1 MPRFFIIVNRIRES
15 LLNAWASV
23 FAAYKEFNYR
33 SHRILRFAVAAAL
46 ITYFIF
52 CGIFLSL
59 RYVILPN
66 VGVYKAEIER
76 ISSHFIGKHISVDQI
91 NASWSG
97 LHPRLQLKGVVVYG
111 EGDQAALTLP
121 EVDAT
126 LSWMSLLTGQL
137 RLEALEILQ
146 PDLEILRD
154 EAGKIFVAGI
164 PLNTNQTA
172 DEHGLD
178 WLLTQKQISILNGSL
193 RWEDKLRGA
202 PELELK
208 DVNFILRN
216 HWFSHQFSIKATPPR
231 QLAAPIDVRA
241 NFSHPAFTTT
251 ISDYKKWK
259 GEIYL
264 DWRNTRLDDWKKYID
279 YPFPVEGGEGS
290 VRSWLNFDH
299 AVVSNFTADV
309 ALKDLTVQ
317 LAKNLA
323 QLKLVEVSGQISA
336 GEAAVG
342 LKDRIFSFGQH
353 GHAVK
358 LTNFSLRTDQG
369 TVLPATTVN
378 SIYTAGSASKLE
390 KHEFSVVA
398 LDLDTLAQLARH
410 LPLGEKE
417 KQILEEFKPH
427 GYLKDFLIRW
437 EGEQLGTAN
446 YEIRGKFSALAL
458 KGLKKT
464 PSSNSKE
471 LAALVPEF
479 EGLSGEV
486 SADQSGGTLNVQGD
500 HAKISLQGLFA
511 NPEFKFDQLDLRS
524 GWSLKN
530 REHISINISSL
541 QFLQDRIQAS
551 VSGSYMLPLKSVD
564 SSSGTLDIKV
574 HIPEIALTQIYKYL
588 PLTIPR
594 DTRDWMAGAL
604 LDGKGENIDLIVQGD
619 LDSFPFEVKKPD
631 DKPAGIFKITGNI
644 IGGKLD
650 PGFGLPRSGN
660 TPTWPKLEDI
670 RGRILLDKTNLK
682 IHTDTARSAEVNL
695 SEVNVE
701 VPNYWVINSML
712 EVNGLAT
719 GPLQSMVSYANAS
732 PVSDFLYD
740 VTDEMRGTGNAKVNL
755 RMSLPLGTIGTE
767 VIQGKLFLSGNDIQF
782 FRNTPQLQQVRGEI
796 GFTEKGFF
804 LSGLQASFLGGQVN
818 FNGGMQRDGSSQ
830 VSIDGTMTAD
840 GLSKAF
846 PSTSMRK
853 LTKRLTGSSRYNAN
867 LRLKNQHPEFTL
879 DSNLIG
885 LSIDLPAPLGK
896 SAPEA
901 LPLKFSLLPAP
912 SSDNLMQYQEARLNL
927 GRSVSARYLL
937 QKPNAK
943 AASWKMSRG
952 GIGVNSTI
960 PQSEQGLALNVSLP
974 TVNVDNWNKVL
985 SGIAPDPAIAR
996 ITSDAGIDFSPYVS
1010 PDSIGIQT
1018 PELIVSGKP
1027 LTGVALSATHARDG
1041 WSINLRSDQ
1050 AVGHLLWND
1059 PTSERGAGKITARL
1073 VALVIPKS
1081 NTSEVTEILSGKA
1094 SGMQLP
1100 GVDLIADSVELMG
1113 IKLGRVEL
1121 SATNSGPVMAREW
1134 RINKLIVTNPDSIL
1148 KASGKWSSLAGDSQ
1162 SSMTVDLEI
1171 IDAGRLLDRFGFEK
1185 MLKAGK
1191 GNIDGELAWKGAPYS
1206 FDLPTLSGN
1215 LSLKLAN
1222 GQFLKVDPG
1231 VSKLLG
1237 VMSLQALPRRLTL
1250 DFRDVF
1256 SEGFAFDGIASTAN
1270 ISRGVIK
1277 TDTFKMRG
1285 TSSVVLMDGSV
1296 DLKDET
1302 QNVNVVVIP
1311 EMNAG
1316 AASVAY
1322 GLAVNPIIGLGSFL
1336 AQFLLKNPLSQAFTQ
1351 EYQITGP
1358 WKDPAIKKIATKR
1371 KVVNDPADAAR

>member
-1 MPRFFIIVNRIRES
+1 MPRILVFVNRIKQN
-15 LLNAWASV
+15 LLSGWAGV
-23 FAAYKEFNYR
+23 FTAYQQFNYR
-33 SHRILRFAVAAAL
+33 SHRILRISVAAIL
-46 ITYFIF
+46 IAYFLF
-52 CGIFLSL
+52 CGVFLTL
-59 RYVILPN
+59 RYLVLPN
-66 VGVYKAEIER
+66 VGLYKSEIEYFA
-76 ISSHFIGKHISVDQI
+76 SQFVGKQIEVDEI

-97 LHPRLQLKGVVVYG
+97 LHPRLQLKGVVIYG
-111 EGDQAALTLP
+111 DGDQAALTLP

-126 LSWMSLLTGQL
+126 LSWVTLVTGQL
-137 RLEALEILQ
+137 RLDALEIVQ
-146 PDLEILRD
+146 PDLEIMRD
-154 EAGKIFVAGI
+154 ETGKIFIAGI
-164 PLNTNQTA
+164 PLKMDKTDDTK
-172 DEHGLD
+172 GLD
-178 WLLTQKQISILNGSL
+178 WLLSQKQISIINGSL
-193 RWEDKLRGA
+193 RWQDKLRGA
-202 PELELK
+202 PELELI
-208 DVNFILRN
+208 DLTFILRN
-216 HWFSHQFSIKATPPR
+216 QWFGHHFSIKATPPPE
-231 QLAAPIDVRA
+231 LAAPIDVRA
-241 NFSHPAFTTT
+241 HFTHPPFSTS
-251 ISDYKKWK
+251 ISDYQKWK

-279 YPFPVEGGEGS
+279 YPFQVEGGQGS
-290 VRSWLNFDH
+290 VRAWLNFDH

-317 LAKNLA
+317 LEKNLTP
-323 QLKLVEVSGQISA
+323 LKLVEVSGQIFA

-342 LKDRIFSFGQH
+342 LKERIFSFGRH

-369 TVLPATTVN
+369 TVLPTTTVN
-378 SIYTAGSASKLE
+378 SIFIAGSASKLE

-410 LPLGEKE
+410 LPLGDTEK
-417 KQILEEFKPH
+417 KLLEEFRPH
-427 GYLKDFLIRW
+427 GNIQDFLIRW
-437 EGEQLGTAN
+437 EGEQLGVAN
-446 YEIRGKFSALAL
+446 YEIKGKFSALAL
-458 KGLKKT
+458 KGQKKSVT
-464 PSSNSKE
+464 NRAKDE
-471 LAALVPEF
+471 IAFIPEF

-486 SADQSGGTLNVQGD
+486 IADQSGGTLNLQGD

-511 NPEFKFDQLDLRS
+511 QPDFNFEQLDLRS
-524 GWSLKN
+524 GWSFKK
-530 REHISINISSL
+530 RDHVSINIGSL
-541 QFLQDRIQAS
+541 QFLQDGTQAS
-551 VSGSYMLPLKSVD
+551 VSGQYILPLKSDD
-564 SSSGTLDIKV
+564 SSSGVLDIKV
-574 HIPEIALTQIYKYL
+574 HIPEIALKQIYRYL

-604 LDGKGENIDLIVQGD
+604 LDGKAENIDMLVQGD
-619 LDSFPFEVKKPD
+619 LDHFPFEVKQSESKPS
-631 DKPAGIFKITGNI
+631 GVFKITGNI
-644 IGGKLD
+644 TGGKLD
-650 PGFGLPRSGN
+650 PGFGLQRVGYSAA
-660 TPTWPKLEDI
+660 WPKLEEI
-670 RGRILLDKTNLK
+670 RGQIVLDKTNLK
-682 IHTDTARSAEVNL
+682 IHTDTARTAEVSL
-695 SEVNVE
+695 SDVNVE

-712 EVNGLAT
+712 EVNGLVT
-719 GPLQSMVSYANAS
+719 GSLQSMVNYANAS
-732 PVSDFLYD
+732 PVSDYMYQ

-755 RMSLPLGTIGTE
+755 RMSLPLGLIGTE
-767 VIQGKLFLSGNDIQF
+767 TVQGKLLLSGNDVQL
-782 FRNTPQLQQVRGEI
+782 FRSTPPLQQMRGEI

-804 LSGLQASFLGGQVN
+804 LSGVQGSYLGGPIN
-818 FNGGMQRDGSSQ
+818 FNGGIQRDGSSQ
-830 VSIDGTMTAD
+830 VNIEGGITAE
-840 GLSKAF
+840 GLNKAF
-846 PSTSMRK
+846 PSSSMRK
-853 LTKRLTGSSRYNAN
+853 LSKRFTGSTRYNAN
-867 LRLKNQHPEFTL
+867 LRFKNQHAEFTL

-885 LSIDLPAPLGK
+885 LSMDLPAPLGK
-896 SAPEA
+896 SASEA
-901 LPLKFSLLPAP
+901 LPLKFSLIPTA
-912 SSDNLMQYQEARLNL
+912 SDNLNQTQEARVNV
-927 GRSVSARYLL
+927 GRALSARYVL
-937 QKPNAK
+937 QKPNTKTAT
-943 AASWKMSRG
+943 WKMVRG

-960 PQSEQGLALNVSLP
+960 PQSEQGLALNASLP
-974 TVNVDNWNKVL
+974 SVNTDSWNKVI
-985 SGIAPDPAIAR
+985 SAIAPDPAIAR
-996 ITSDAGIDFSPYVS
+996 ITTDAGLDFSPYVT
-1010 PDSIGIQT
+1010 PDSVSLQT

-1027 LTGVALSATHARDG
+1027 LTSVALSATHAKDG

-1059 PTSERGAGKITARL
+1059 PSSERGAGKITARL

-1081 NTSEVTEILSGKA
+1081 NTTEVTEILSGKA

-1100 GVDLIADSVELMG
+1100 GIDLVADNLELMG

-1134 RINKLIVTNPDSIL
+1134 RINKLIVTNPDAIL
-1148 KASGKWSSLAGDSQ
+1148 KASGKWTSIAADSQ
-1162 SSMTVDLEI
+1162 SAMTVDLEI

-1191 GNIDGELAWKGAPYS
+1191 GNIDGELFWKGAPYS

-1215 LSLKLAN
+1215 LSMKLAN
-1222 GQFLKVDPG
+1222 GQFLKVEPG

-1277 TDTFKMRG
+1277 TDSFKMRG
-1285 TSSVVLMDGSV
+1285 TSSVILMDGTV

-1302 QNVNVVVIP
+1302 QNLNVVVIP

-1371 KVVNDPADAAR
+1371 KTANEPTDVVR

>member
-1 MPRFFIIVNRIRES
+1 MSRFFITIDRIRVS
-15 LLNAWASV
+15 LLQAWASV

-33 SHRILRFAVAAAL
+33 SHRILRFTVAAVL
-46 ITYFIF
+46 IAYFLF

-66 VGVYKAEIER
+66 VGVYKSDIER
-76 ISSHFIGKHISVDQI
+76 ISSHFIGKLITVDQI
-91 NASWSG
+91 DASWIG

-111 EGDQAALTLP
+111 DGDEAALTLP

-126 LSWMSLLTGQL
+126 LSWMSLVTGQL

-154 EAGKIFVAGI
+154 ETGQIFIAGI
-164 PLNTNQTA
+164 ALNTSQTE

-193 RWEDKLRGA
+193 RWEDKLREA
-202 PELELK
+202 PLLELK
-208 DVNFILRN
+208 DVNFVLRN
-216 HWFSHQFSIKATPPR
+216 NWFSHQFSIKATPPSH
-231 QLAAPIDVRA
+231 LAAPIDVRA
-241 NFSHPAFTTT
+241 HFSHPAFTAK

-264 DWRNTRLDDWKKYID
+264 DWRNTRLDDWKKFID

-290 VRSWLNFDH
+290 VRAWLNFDR

-323 QLKLVEVSGQISA
+323 PLKLVEVSGQISA

-353 GHAVK
+353 GHALK

-390 KHEFSVVA
+390 RHEFSVVA

-417 KQILEEFKPH
+417 KQILEEFRPH
-427 GYLKDFLIRW
+427 GLLNDFLIRW

-446 YEIRGKFSALAL
+446 YEIKGKFSALAL
-458 KGLKKT
+458 KGVKKS

-471 LAALVPEF
+471 LKEFIPEF

-486 SADQSGGTLNVQGD
+486 SADQSGGKLNVQGD
-500 HAKISLQGLFA
+500 HAKISLLNLFS
-511 NPEFKFDQLDLRS
+511 NPDFKFDQLDLRS
-524 GWSLKN
+524 SWSFKN
-530 REHISINISSL
+530 REHININISSL
-541 QFLQDRIQAS
+541 QFLQDGIQAS
-551 VSGSYMLPLKSVD
+551 VSGQYLLPLKNFD
-564 SSSGTLDIKV
+564 SSSGSIDLKV
-574 HIPEIALTQIYKYL
+574 HIPDIALSKVYRYL

-594 DTRDWMAGAL
+594 DTRSWMAGAL
-604 LDGKGENIDLIVQGD
+604 LDGKGENIDIIVQGN
-619 LDSFPFEVKKPD
+619 LDDFPFEVKKSG
-631 DKPAGIFKITGNI
+631 DKPLGVFKINGNI

-650 PGFGLPRSGN
+650 PDYGLVHSNRTSA
-660 TPTWPKLEDI
+660 WPKLEDI
-670 RGRILLDKTNLK
+670 RGNLLLDKTSLK
-682 IHTDTARSAEVNL
+682 IHADSARTNDVNL
-695 SEVNVE
+695 SDIEVLI
-701 VPNYWVINSML
+701 PNYWIEDSIL
-712 EVNGLAT
+712 EVTGIANGS
-719 GPLQSMVSYANAS
+719 LQSMVNYVNAS
-732 PVSDFLYD
+732 PVSDLMGG
-740 VTDEMRGTGNAKVNL
+740 VIDETKAWGNAKINL
-755 RMSLPLGTIGTE
+755 HMNIPLGATIAE
-767 VIQGKLFLSGNDIQF
+767 QIQGKLVLSGNDIQL
-782 FRNTPQLQQVRGEI
+782 FRGMPLLQQTRGEI
-796 GFTEKGFF
+796 GFSEKGFL
-804 LSGLQASFLGGQVN
+804 LSGVQANFIGGQVN
-818 FNGGMQRDGSSQ
+818 FNGGVQRDGSTQISM
-830 VSIDGTMTAD
+830 DGSVTTE
-840 GLSKAF
+840 GLVKAF
-846 PSTSMRK
+846 PSSSMRK
-853 LTKRLTGSSRYNAN
+853 LTKRLTGSTRYSAN
-867 LRLKNQHPEFTL
+867 FRVKNQHPEFTL
-879 DSNLIG
+879 DTNLFG

-896 SAPEA
+896 SAAESM
-901 LPLKFSLLPAP
+901 LLKFSLLPTAT
-912 SSDNLMQYQEARLNL
+912 SDNFMQYQEARINL

-937 QKPNAK
+937 QKPNTK
-943 AASWKMSRG
+943 SASWKMSRG

-960 PQSEQGLALNVSLP
+960 PQSEQGLVLNVSLP
-974 TVNVDNWNKVL
+974 SVNIDNWNKVL
-985 SGIAPDPAIAR
+985 SGIAPDPSAAR
-996 ITSDAGIDFSPYVS
+996 ITNEASLDFAPYVS
-1010 PDSIGIQT
+1010 PDSISIQT

-1027 LTGVALSATHARDG
+1027 LTSVALSATHARDG

-1050 AVGHLLWND
+1050 AVGNLLWND
-1059 PTSERGAGKITARL
+1059 PSSERGAGKITARL
-1073 VALVIPKS
+1073 VALVIPKT
-1081 NTSEVTEILSGKA
+1081 NTSDVTEILSGK
-1094 SGMQLP
+1094 STGTQLP
-1100 GVDLIADSVELMG
+1100 GIDLIADNLELMG

-1134 RINKLIVTNPDSIL
+1134 RINKLIVTNPDAIL
-1148 KASGKWSSLAGDSQ
+1148 KASGKWTSIAGDSQ
-1162 SSMTVDLEI
+1162 SAMTVDLEI

-1215 LSLKLAN
+1215 LSMKLAN
-1222 GQFLKVDPG
+1222 GQFLKVEPG

-1302 QNVNVVVIP
+1302 QNLNVVVIP
-1311 EMNAG
+1311 ELNAG

-1336 AQFLLKNPLSQAFTQ
+1336 AQFVLKNPLAQAFTQ

-1358 WKDPAIKKIATKR
+1358 WKDPTIKKMATKR
-1371 KVVNDPADAAR
+1371 KVATDPTDTVR

>member
-1 MPRFFIIVNRIRES
+1 MPRFLIIVNRIKQS
-15 LLNAWASV
+15 LLSGWARIFTS
-23 FAAYKEFNYR
+23 YQNFNYR
-33 SHRILRFAVAAAL
+33 SHRILRISVAAIL
-46 ITYFIF
+46 IAYFLF
-52 CGIFLSL
+52 CGVFLTL
-59 RYVILPN
+59 RYLVLPN
-66 VGVYKAEIER
+66 VGLYKSEIEYFA
-76 ISSHFIGKHISVDQI
+76 SQFVGKQIGVDEI

-97 LHPRLQLKGVVVYG
+97 LHPRLQLKGVVIYG
-111 EGDQAALTLP
+111 DGDQAALTLP

-126 LSWMSLLTGQL
+126 LSWVTLVTGQL
-137 RLEALEILQ
+137 RLDALEIVQ
-146 PDLEILRD
+146 PDLEIMRD
-154 EAGKIFVAGI
+154 ETGKIFIAGI
-164 PLNTNQTA
+164 ALKMDKTDDTK
-172 DEHGLD
+172 GLD
-178 WLLTQKQISILNGSL
+178 WLLSQKQISIINGSL
-193 RWEDKLRGA
+193 HWQDKLRGA

-208 DVNFILRN
+208 DLTFILRN
-216 HWFSHQFSIKATPPR
+216 QWFGHHFSIKATPPPE
-231 QLAAPIDVRA
+231 LAAPIDVRA
-241 NFSHPAFTTT
+241 HFTHPPFSTS
-251 ISDYKKWK
+251 ISDYQKWK

-279 YPFPVEGGEGS
+279 YPFQVEGGQGS
-290 VRSWLNFDH
+290 VRAWLNFDH

-317 LAKNLA
+317 LEKNLTP
-323 QLKLVEVSGQISA
+323 LKLVEVSGQIFA

-342 LKDRIFSFGQH
+342 LKERIFSFGRH

-369 TVLPATTVN
+369 TVLPTTTVN
-378 SIYTAGSASKLE
+378 SIFIAGSASKLE
-390 KHEFSVVA
+390 KHELSVVA

-410 LPLGEKE
+410 LPLGETE
-417 KQILEEFKPH
+417 KKLLEEFRPH
-427 GYLKDFLIRW
+427 GNLQDFLIRW
-437 EGEQLGTAN
+437 EGEQLGVAN
-446 YEIRGKFSALAL
+446 YEIKGKFSALAL
-458 KGLKKT
+458 KGQKKSVT
-464 PSSNSKE
+464 NRAKDE
-471 LAALVPEF
+471 IAFIPEF

-486 SADQSGGTLNVQGD
+486 IADQSGGTLNLQGD

-511 NPEFKFDQLDLRS
+511 QPDFNFEQLDLRS
-524 GWSLKN
+524 GWSFKK
-530 REHISINISSL
+530 RDHVSINIGSL
-541 QFLQDRIQAS
+541 QFLQDGTQAS
-551 VSGSYMLPLKSVD
+551 VSGQYILPLKSDD
-564 SSSGTLDIKV
+564 SSSGVLDIKV
-574 HIPEIALTQIYKYL
+574 HIPEIALKQIYRYL

-604 LDGKGENIDLIVQGD
+604 LDGKAENIDMLVQGD
-619 LDSFPFEVKKPD
+619 LDQFPFEVKQSESKPS
-631 DKPAGIFKITGNI
+631 GVFKITGNI
-644 IGGKLD
+644 TGGKLD
-650 PGFGLPRSGN
+650 PGFGLQRTGHSAA
-660 TPTWPKLEDI
+660 WPKLEEI
-670 RGRILLDKTNLK
+670 RGQIVLDKTNLK
-682 IHTDTARSAEVNL
+682 IHTDTARTAEVNL
-695 SEVNVE
+695 SDVNVE

-712 EVNGLAT
+712 EVNGLVT
-719 GPLQSMVSYANAS
+719 GSLQSMVNYANAS
-732 PVSDFLYD
+732 PVSDYMYQ

-755 RMSLPLGTIGTE
+755 RMSLPLGLIGTE
-767 VIQGKLFLSGNDIQF
+767 TVQGKLLLSGNDVQL
-782 FRNTPQLQQVRGEI
+782 FRSTPPLQQMRGEI

-804 LSGLQASFLGGQVN
+804 LAGVQGSYLGGPIN
-818 FNGGMQRDGSSQ
+818 FNGGIQRDGSSQ
-830 VSIDGTMTAD
+830 VNIEGGITAE
-840 GLSKAF
+840 GLNKAF
-846 PSTSMRK
+846 PSSSMRK
-853 LTKRLTGSSRYNAN
+853 LSKRFTGSTRYNAS
-867 LRLKNQHPEFTL
+867 LRFKNQHAEFSL

-885 LSIDLPAPLGK
+885 LSMDLPAPLGK

-901 LPLKFSLLPAP
+901 LPLKFSLIPTA
-912 SSDNLMQYQEARLNL
+912 SDNLNQTQEARVNV
-927 GRSVSARYLL
+927 GRALSARYVL
-937 QKPNAK
+937 QKPNTKTAT
-943 AASWKMSRG
+943 WKMVRG

-960 PQSEQGLALNVSLP
+960 PQSEQGLALNASLP
-974 TVNVDNWNKVL
+974 SVNTDSWNKVI
-985 SGIAPDPAIAR
+985 SAIAPDPAIAR
-996 ITSDAGIDFSPYVS
+996 ITTDAGLDFSPYVT
-1010 PDSIGIQT
+1010 PDSVSLQT

-1027 LTGVALSATHARDG
+1027 LTSVALSATHAKDG

-1059 PTSERGAGKITARL
+1059 PSSERGAGKITARL

-1081 NTSEVTEILSGKA
+1081 NTTEVTEILSGKA

-1100 GVDLIADSVELMG
+1100 GIDLVADNLELMG

-1134 RINKLIVTNPDSIL
+1134 RINKLIVTNPDAIL
-1148 KASGKWSSLAGDSQ
+1148 KASGKWTSIAADSQ
-1162 SSMTVDLEI
+1162 SAMTVDLEI

-1191 GNIDGELAWKGAPYS
+1191 GNIDGELFWKGAPYS

-1215 LSLKLAN
+1215 LSMKLAN
-1222 GQFLKVDPG
+1222 GQFLKVEPG

-1277 TDTFKMRG
+1277 TDSFKMRG
-1285 TSSVVLMDGSV
+1285 TSSVILMDGTV

-1302 QNVNVVVIP
+1302 QNLNVVVIP

-1371 KVVNDPADAAR
+1371 KTANEPTDVVR

>member
-1 MPRFFIIVNRIRES
+1 MPRFLIIVNRIKQS
-15 LLNAWASV
+15 LLSGWV
-23 FAAYKEFNYR
+23 RFFTAYQQFNYR
-33 SHRILRFAVAAAL
+33 SHRILRISVAAIL
-46 ITYFIF
+46 IAYFLF
-52 CGIFLSL
+52 CGVFLTL
-59 RYVILPN
+59 RYLVLPN
-66 VGVYKAEIER
+66 VGLYKSEIEYFA
-76 ISSHFIGKHISVDQI
+76 SQFVGKQIGVDEI

-97 LHPRLQLKGVVVYG
+97 LHPRLQLKGVVIYG
-111 EGDQAALTLP
+111 DGNQAALTLP

-126 LSWMSLLTGQL
+126 LSWMTLVTAQL
-137 RLEALEILQ
+137 RLEALEILH
-146 PDLEILRD
+146 PDLEIMRD
-154 EAGKIFVAGI
+154 EIGKIFIAGI
-164 PLNTNQTA
+164 ALNMDKTEDTK
-172 DEHGLD
+172 GLD
-178 WLLTQKQISILNGSL
+178 WLLSQKQISIINGSL
-193 RWEDKLRGA
+193 RWQDKLRGA

-208 DVNFILRN
+208 DLTFILRN
-216 HWFSHQFSIKATPPR
+216 QWFGHRFSIKATPPSE
-231 QLAAPIDVRA
+231 LAAPIDVRA
-241 NFSHPAFTTT
+241 HFTHPPFSKS
-251 ISDYKKWK
+251 ISDYQKWK

-279 YPFPVEGGEGS
+279 YPFQVEGGQGS
-290 VRSWLNFDH
+290 VRAWLNFDH

-309 ALKDLTVQ
+309 ALKDLTLQ
-317 LAKNLA
+317 LEKNLTP
-323 QLKLVEVSGQISA
+323 LKLVEVSGQIFA

-342 LKDRIFSFGQH
+342 LKERIFSFGRH

-358 LTNFSLRTDQG
+358 LTNFSLQTDQG

-378 SIYTAGSASKLE
+378 SIFIAGSASKLE

-410 LPLGEKE
+410 LPLGETE
-417 KQILEEFKPH
+417 KKLLEEFRPH
-427 GYLKDFLIRW
+427 GNLQDFLIRW
-437 EGEQLGTAN
+437 EGEQLGVAN
-446 YEIRGKFSALAL
+446 YKIKGKFSALAL
-458 KGLKKT
+458 KGQKKSVTNRLKD
-464 PSSNSKE
+464 E
-471 LAALVPEF
+471 IAFIPEF

-486 SADQSGGTLNVQGD
+486 IADQAGGTLNLQGD

-511 NPEFKFDQLDLRS
+511 QPDFNFQQLDLRS
-524 GWSLKN
+524 GWSFKK
-530 REHISINISSL
+530 RGHVSINIGSL
-541 QFLQDRIQAS
+541 QFLQDGTQAS
-551 VSGSYMLPLKSVD
+551 ASGQYILPLKSDD
-564 SSSGTLDIKV
+564 SSSGFLDIKV
-574 HIPEIALTQIYKYL
+574 HIPEIALKQIYRYL

-604 LDGKGENIDLIVQGD
+604 LDGKAENIDMLVQGD
-619 LDSFPFEVKKPD
+619 LDQFPFEIKQSESKPS
-631 DKPAGIFKITGNI
+631 GVFKITGNI
-644 IGGKLD
+644 TDGKLD
-650 PGFGLPRSGN
+650 PGFGLQRAGH
-660 TPTWPKLEDI
+660 TAAWPKLEEI
-670 RGRILLDKTNLK
+670 RGQIVLDKTNLK
-682 IHTDTARSAEVNL
+682 IHTDTARTAEVNL
-695 SEVNVE
+695 SDVNVE

-712 EVNGLAT
+712 EVNGLVT
-719 GPLQSMVSYANAS
+719 GSLQAMVNYANAS
-732 PVSDFLYD
+732 PVSDFMYQ
-740 VTDEMRGTGNAKVNL
+740 VTEEMRGTGNAKVNL
-755 RMSLPLGTIGTE
+755 RMILPLGIMGTE
-767 VIQGKLFLSGNDIQF
+767 TIQGKLLLSGNDVQL
-782 FRNTPQLQQVRGEI
+782 FRSTPPLQQMRGEI

-804 LSGLQASFLGGQVN
+804 LAGVQGSYLGGQIN
-818 FNGGMQRDGSSQ
+818 FNGGIQRDGSSQ
-830 VSIDGTMTAD
+830 VNIEGAITAE

-853 LTKRLTGSSRYNAN
+853 LSRRFTGSTRYNAT
-867 LRLKNQHPEFTL
+867 LRLKNQHAEFGL

-901 LPLKFSLLPAP
+901 LPLKFSFIPTP
-912 SSDNLMQYQEARLNL
+912 SDNLNQTQEARVNV
-927 GRSVSARYLL
+927 GRALSARYVL
-937 QKPNAK
+937 QKPNTKTAT
-943 AASWKMSRG
+943 WKMVRG

-960 PQSEQGLALNVSLP
+960 PQSEQGLALNASLP
-974 TVNVDNWNKVL
+974 SVNADSWNKVI
-985 SGIAPDPAIAR
+985 SAIAPDPAIAR
-996 ITSDAGIDFSPYVS
+996 ITTDVGLDFSSFVT
-1010 PDSIGIQT
+1010 PDSVSLQT
-1018 PELIVSGKP
+1018 PELIISGKP
-1027 LTGVALSATHARDG
+1027 LTSVALSATHARDG

-1059 PTSERGAGKITARL
+1059 PSSERGAGKITARL

-1081 NTSEVTEILSGKA
+1081 NTTEVTEILSGKA

-1100 GVDLIADSVELMG
+1100 GIDLVADNLELMG

-1121 SATNSGPVMAREW
+1121 AATNSGPVMAREW
-1134 RINKLIVTNPDSIL
+1134 RINKLIVTNPDAIL
-1148 KASGKWSSLAGDSQ
+1148 KASGKWTSVAGDSQ
-1162 SSMTVDLEI
+1162 SAMTVDLEI

-1191 GNIDGELAWKGAPYS
+1191 GNIDGELFWKGAPYS

-1222 GQFLKVDPG
+1222 GQFLKVEPG
-1231 VSKLLG
+1231 VAKLLG

-1270 ISRGVIK
+1270 IARGVIK

-1285 TSSVVLMDGSV
+1285 TSSVILMDGTV

-1302 QNVNVVVIP
+1302 QNLNVVVIP

-1358 WKDPAIKKIATKR
+1358 WKDPVIKKMATKR
-1371 KVVNDPADAAR
+1371 KTANDPADVVR

>member
-1 MPRFFIIVNRIRES
+1 MPRFFITIDRIRVS
-15 LLNAWASV
+15 LLQAWASV

-33 SHRILRFAVAAAL
+33 SHRILRFTVAAVL
-46 ITYFIF
+46 IAYFLF

-66 VGVYKAEIER
+66 VGVYKSDIER
-76 ISSHFIGKHISVDQI
+76 ISSHFIGKLITVDQI
-91 NASWSG
+91 DASWIG

-111 EGDQAALTLP
+111 DGDEAALTLP

-126 LSWMSLLTGQL
+126 LSWVSLLTGQL

-146 PDLEILRD
+146 PDLEISRD
-154 EAGKIFVAGI
+154 ETGKIFIAGI
-164 PLNTNQTA
+164 ALNTSQTE

-202 PELELK
+202 PQLELK
-208 DVNFILRN
+208 DVNFVLRN
-216 HWFSHQFSIKATPPR
+216 NWFSHQFSIKATPPS

-241 NFSHPAFTTT
+241 HFSHPAFTAK

-290 VRSWLNFDH
+290 VRAWLNFDR

-317 LAKNLA
+317 LEKNLA
-323 QLKLVEVSGQISA
+323 PLKLVEVSGQISA

-378 SIYTAGSASKLE
+378 SIYTAGSAAKLE
-390 KHEFSVVA
+390 RHEFSVVA

-410 LPLGEKE
+410 LPLGETE
-417 KQILEEFKPH
+417 KKILEEFRPH
-427 GYLKDFLIRW
+427 GLLNDFLIRW

-446 YEIRGKFSALAL
+446 YEIKGKFSALAL
-458 KGLKKT
+458 KGVKKS

-471 LAALVPEF
+471 FIPEF

-486 SADQSGGTLNVQGD
+486 SADQSGGKLNVQGD

-511 NPEFKFDQLDLRS
+511 QPEFTLEKLDLRS
-524 GWSLKN
+524 GWSFKKRN
-530 REHISINISSL
+530 HVNINVSSL
-541 QFLQDRIQAS
+541 QFVQDGTQAS
-551 VSGSYMLPLKSVD
+551 ATGQYILPLNSDD
-564 SSSGTLDIKV
+564 SSSGILDIKV
-574 HIPEIALTQIYKYL
+574 HIPEIALKQIYRYL

-604 LDGKGENIDLIVQGD
+604 LDGKAENIDMLVQGD
-619 LDSFPFEVKKPD
+619 LDQFPFEVKQSESKPS
-631 DKPAGIFKITGNI
+631 GVFKITGNI
-644 IGGKLD
+644 TGGKLD
-650 PGFGLPRSGN
+650 PSFGLQRAGN
-660 TPTWPKLEDI
+660 SAIWPKLEEI
-670 RGRILLDKTNLK
+670 RGQIVLDKTNLK
-682 IHTDTARSAEVNL
+682 IHTQTARTAEVNL
-695 SEVNVE
+695 SDVDVE

-712 EVNGLAT
+712 EVNGLAS
-719 GPLQSMVSYANAS
+719 GSLQSMVNYANAS
-732 PVSDFLYD
+732 PVSDYMYQ
-740 VTDEMRGTGNAKVNL
+740 VTEEMRGTGNAKVNL
-755 RMSLPLGTIGTE
+755 RMSLPLGLIGTE
-767 VIQGKLFLSGNDIQF
+767 TIQGKLLLSGNDVQL
-782 FRNTPQLQQVRGEI
+782 FRSTPAFQQMRGEI

-804 LSGLQASFLGGQVN
+804 LAGLQGNYLGGQIN
-818 FNGGMQRDGSSQ
+818 LNGGMQRDGSSQ
-830 VSIDGTMTAD
+830 VNIDGSMTAE

-846 PSTSMRK
+846 PSPSMRK
-853 LTKRLTGSSRYNAN
+853 LSKRFSGTTRYNAS
-867 LRLKNQHPEFTL
+867 LRLKNQHVEFSI

-896 SAPEA
+896 TAPEA
-901 LPLKFSLLPAP
+901 LPLKFSLIPTA
-912 SSDNLMQYQEARLNL
+912 SDNLTQIQEARLNL
-927 GRSVSARYLL
+927 GRALSARYVL
-937 QKPNAK
+937 QKSNAK
-943 AASWKMSRG
+943 TATWKMVRG

-960 PQSEQGLALNVSLP
+960 PQSEQGLALNASLP
-974 TVNVDNWNKVL
+974 SVNADSWNKIIL
-985 SGIAPDPAIAR
+985 AIAPDPTVVR
-996 ITSDAGIDFSPYVS
+996 ITTDTSLDFSPYVT
-1010 PDSIGIQT
+1010 PDSVSLQT
-1018 PELIVSGKP
+1018 PELIVLGKP
-1027 LTGVALSATHARDG
+1027 LSSVALSATHAREG

-1050 AVGHLLWND
+1050 AVGHLMWND
-1059 PTSERGAGKITARL
+1059 PSSERGAGKITARL

-1081 NTSEVTEILSGKA
+1081 NTSDVTDILSGK
-1094 SGMQLP
+1094 STGTQLP
-1100 GVDLIADSVELMG
+1100 GVDLIADNLELMG

-1121 SATNSGPVMAREW
+1121 SATNSGPIMAREW
-1134 RINKLIVTNPDSIL
+1134 RINKLIVTNPDAIL
-1148 KASGKWSSLAGDSQ
+1148 KASGKWTSVAGDSQ
-1162 SSMTVDLEI
+1162 SAMTVDLEI

-1215 LSLKLAN
+1215 LSMKLAN
-1222 GQFLKVDPG
+1222 GQFLKVEPG

-1285 TSSVVLMDGSV
+1285 TSSVILMDGSV

-1302 QNVNVVVIP
+1302 QNLNVVVIP
-1311 EMNAG
+1311 ELNAG

-1336 AQFLLKNPLSQAFTQ
+1336 AQFVLKNPLAQAFTQ

-1358 WKDPAIKKIATKR
+1358 WKDPTIKKMAAKR
-1371 KVVNDPADAAR
+1371 KVATDPTDTVR